1 VIIDVHGHYTTA
13 PAALNA
19 YRGRQMALQNKPVK
33 GSLTVSDDQIRSS
46 LAGHLEQM
54 TARGIDAVFFS
65 PRASAMGHDVGDETI
80 SRHWTEINNDLIA
93 RVASLY
99 PGRFVPVA
107 QLPQSPDAA
116 LDGVIAELRR
126 TVSSGFV
133 GCLINPDVSGGLQ
146 PFTPSLGDRWWYPL
160 WEAMVEL
167 DVPGMVHASST
178 RNPAMHLN
186 GSHYIAQ
193 HYAAVVELC
202 SSPVFTDFPEL
213 RLIVPHGGG
222 GVPFHFNRTRA
233 LHVAESLP
241 PFEESVR
248 NLYFDTAVYDADSL
262 AMLVRKIGADN
273 VLFGSEMFGTAK
285 TRDAQT
291 GRFFDDILDDVRG
304 LDLSDD
310 ELTKILSG
318 NALRLFPRAAAHLG
332 VAHAQ

>member
-1 VIIDVHGHYTTA
+1 
-13 PAALNA
+13 
-19 YRGRQMALQNKPVK
+19 
-33 GSLTVSDDQIRSS
+33 
-46 LAGHLEQM
+46 
-54 TARGIDAVFFS
+54 
-65 PRASAMGHDVGDETI
+65 
-80 SRHWTEINNDLIA
+80 
-93 RVASLY
+93 
-99 PGRFVPVA
+99 
-107 QLPQSPDAA
+107 
-116 LDGVIAELRR
+116 
-126 TVSSGFV
+126 
-133 GCLINPDVSGGLQ
+133 
-146 PFTPSLGDRWWYPL
+146 
-160 WEAMVEL
+160 
-167 DVPGMVHASST
+167 MVHASST